1 MVFKETPSNA
11 LAPPPS
17 YLMQAIANWGTVLV
31 GWGSCGAIFERVWG
45 VE

>member
-31 GWGSCGAIFERVWG
+31 GAVGQLWGDI
-45 VE
+45 